1 MKQNVCGLDRTAR
14 LAVGTAL
21 VLVAVLNPQSRRE
34 AGREGT
40 IARWQIL
47 ATYAGAELLITG
59 LMQWCPTNYLLGI
72 DTCEHD

>member
-34 AGREGT
+34 TGREGT

-59 LMQWCPTNYLLGI
+59 LMQWCPTNYLLRI